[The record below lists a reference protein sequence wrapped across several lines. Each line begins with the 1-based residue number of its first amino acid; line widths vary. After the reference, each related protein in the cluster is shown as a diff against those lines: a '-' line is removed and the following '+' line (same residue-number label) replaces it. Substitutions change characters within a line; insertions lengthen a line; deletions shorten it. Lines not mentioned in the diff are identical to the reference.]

1 VARHLSEGQAA
12 LRQEWL
18 LEADD
23 IDQQTVF
30 RKCVLF
36 RLSFSLLS
44 IDVPKFSVAG
54 QDNEHGDELSRLIND
69 NAVTTKRS
77 AKRRVGGVGKRLRPS
92 RTGQNTVFILMA
104 RKMINSYRPLLW
116 MSLAMVVAAFGT
128 QVAAQAQTV
137 DSATAA
143 KLDFLNDRLNAFFAA
158 GPSGLVTGNF
168 FVPQRTYGN
177 TDAAGPPPEGKP
189 QFAFNILAPF
199 SWDSNAN
206 SLPSGGTSALQFSP
220 DLRLGFTDHFAG
232 LGGVKISGVTDL
244 VINRYSNS
252 AGTDASPASYS
263 FEIQH
268 VSGKNDQEYQPFL
281 AFSSQTAYN
290 SDFSTDTGT
299 VRKLYG
305 GFDKVWNFGYFE
317 PGEGMK
323 KVPKQATNNHFITLQ
338 AGLSAQVGRSFA
350 TSSPDS
356 TYLKVTPSF
365 GYNSNNG
372 HDSNGYAAH
381 WSLSLGANIAHA
393 WKDAAAAAAG
403 APQPAA
409 ERDWTVSPL
418 LTVLFSPPVR
428 WFRWDASQPDSQ
440 QARNAE
446 HLGNPTITLQIA
458 YSRFSSNV
466 TGKSYDAW
474 AIGPSLGASWKF

>member
-1 VARHLSEGQAA
+1 MEILV
-12 LRQEWL
+12 
-18 LEADD
+18 
-23 IDQQTVF
+23 
-30 RKCVLF
+30 
-36 RLSFSLLS
+36 
-44 IDVPKFSVAG
+44 
-54 QDNEHGDELSRLIND
+54 
-69 NAVTTKRS
+69 
-77 AKRRVGGVGKRLRPS
+77 
-92 RTGQNTVFILMA
+92 QNTVFNLTA
-104 RKMINSYRPLLW
+104 HTMIHSYRRLLW
-116 MSLAMVVAAFGT
+116 IGFAMLVAPFGVPVV
-128 QVAAQAQTV
+128 AQAQAV

-143 KLDFLNDRLNAFFAA
+143 KLDFLNDRLNALFAT

-168 FVPQRTYGN
+168 FVPQRIYGN
-177 TDAAGPPPEGKP
+177 TDAASAGPPPEGKP
-189 QFAFNILAPF
+189 QFAFNVLAPF

-220 DLRLGFTDHFAG
+220 DVRLGFTDHFAG

-252 AGTDASPASYS
+252 AGTDTSPASYS

-290 SDFSTDTGT
+290 SDFSTDAGT

-305 GFDKVWNFGYFE
+305 GLDKLWDWGYWERGRGLERDPQDQPISNRF
-317 PGEGMK
+317 
-323 KVPKQATNNHFITLQ
+323 VTLQ

-356 TYLKVTPSF
+356 TYLKVSPSF

-372 HDSNGYAAH
+372 LDSYGYAAH
-381 WSLSLGANIAHA
+381 WSVSLGANITRV
-393 WKDAAAAAAG
+393 WKDTAAAAAG
-403 APQPAA
+403 TPQTAA

-428 WFRWDASQPDSQ
+428 WFRRDPPDTA
-440 QARNAE
+440 QARVAE
-446 HLGNPTITLQIA
+446 HFGSPTITLQIA
-458 YSRFSSNV
+458 YSRLSSNV

-474 AIGPSLGASWKF
+474 AIGPSAGVSWKF